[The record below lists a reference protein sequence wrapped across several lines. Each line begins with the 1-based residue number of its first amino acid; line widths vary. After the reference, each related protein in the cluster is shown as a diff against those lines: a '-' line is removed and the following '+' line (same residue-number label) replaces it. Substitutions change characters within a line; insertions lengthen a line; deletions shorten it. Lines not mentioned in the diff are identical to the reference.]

1 MPRYVVGICEEHL
14 TDFEY
19 DVQAASAEEA
29 RSKTE
34 RALPGTLAIYGVGES
49 LVLSRTVMWC
59 DPYRPS
65 RDDRDALEDKIYSR
79 MPPSDPKHRD
89 FSVMA
94 REESRIEDVHV
105 VEAESPQEARELARR
120 GDPRVELLN
129 GVKSQH
135 EIILHREILRVI
147 DLDDDRNDDREAA

>member
-65 RDDRDALEDKIYSR
+65 RDDRDAPRTRFI
-79 MPPSDPKHRD
+79 PGC
-89 FSVMA
+89 
-94 REESRIEDVHV
+94 
-105 VEAESPQEARELARR
+105 RR
-120 GDPRVELLN
+120 ATRSIAT
-129 GVKSQH
+129 SQ
-135 EIILHREILRVI
+135 
-147 DLDDDRNDDREAA
+147 